1 MAEEKQIG
9 LTEVADGEVDPK
21 SAQVWLAEHPELADE
36 LEIARRV
43 RRLMIEL
50 RAIEVEVPADF
61 EQRVMESVRAD
72 AALLNLLDLWFSG
85 LGVALLELLGAFFA
99 LLPQPQPTPT

>member
-1 MAEEKQIG
+1 MAAEKQIE
-9 LTEVADGEVDPK
+9 LTEVADGEVDPQ
-21 SAQVWLAEHPELADE
+21 SAQTWLAEHPELADE

-50 RAIEVEVPADF
+50 RAAEVQLPADF
-61 EQRVMESVRAD
+61 EQRVMERVRAD

-85 LGVALLELLGAFFA
+85 LGVALLELLDAFFA
-99 LLPQPQPTPT
+99 LLPQPQPTLA